1 MMHGWLLRDL
11 PLISE
16 DAPKVFSCFHCGGG
30 STMGYKLAGANVLG
44 GVEIDPK
51 MMAVYRA
58 NHHPRLSYLMSV
70 RDFARIP
77 LAELPQELLNLDILD
92 GSPPCSSFSISGA
105 RDKKWG
111 EAHKFREGQAEQ
123 VLDDLFFDF
132 IDIAKKL
139 QPKVVIAENVK
150 GLIIGK
156 AKGYVK
162 QIIKKFDDAGFHV
175 QLFLL
180 NAQYMNV
187 PQARERTFFIARRK
201 DLSWPSISLKFN
213 NPLISASSAMHGV
226 CGNGRPLTEETRRL
240 WSLIK
245 PGENLGMVHKNGSR
259 FNFYAL
265 NPNKPSFTVTATATL
280 MHWSH
285 PRFLSDAEI
294 IRLQTFPD
302 DFNFLNQQPTYMCGM
317 SVPPRMMQCIA
328 QAIIAQWFKRDEVPD
343 AD

>member
-11 PLISE
+11 PVPSKE
-16 DAPKVFSCFHCGGG
+16 APKVFSCFHCGGG

-44 GVEIDPK
+44 GVEIDPN

-58 NHHPRLSYLMSV
+58 NHHPKFSYLMSV
-70 RDFARIP
+70 RDFAKIP
-77 LAELPQELLNLDILD
+77 VSELPQELMHIDILD
-92 GSPPCSSFSISGA
+92 GSPPCSSFSMAGA

-111 EAHKFREGQAEQ
+111 DAHKFREGQAEQ

-162 QIIKKFDDAGFHV
+162 QIFQKFNDAGFDV

-201 DLSWPSISLKFN
+201 DLSWPAISLKFD
-213 NPLISASSAMHGV
+213 NPLIPAGRAMHGV
-226 CGNGRPLTEETRRL
+226 CGNGRALTEETRRL
-240 WSLIK
+240 WSLVK
-245 PGENLGMVHKNGSR
+245 PGQDLGDVHKNGSR
-259 FNFYAL
+259 FNELVL
-265 NPNKPSFTVTATATL
+265 NPNKPSSTVVASKC
-280 MHWSH
+280 MIHWSQ
-285 PRFLSDAEI
+285 PRRLSDAEI

-302 DFNFLNQQPTYMCGM
+302 DFDFLNQQPLYMCGM

-328 QAIIAQWFKRDEVPD
+328 QAVIAKWFKRDGVPD
-343 AD
+343 GD